1 MNTKIIMTASAVIL
15 GATGVILV
23 FSPDTALLSLGI
35 QSSPASLLLVQVIG
49 GLYFGFF
56 MLNWMIK
63 GGLIGGI
70 YNRPIAIANFA
81 HFFIVGLSVVK
92 TVTSNRDLP
101 GILWAVGAVYVV
113 FGIVFMILLF
123 RHPIRSTTDN

>member
-70 YNRPIAIANFA
+70 YNRPIVIANFA

-101 GILWAVGAVYVV
+101 WILWAVGAVYVV
-113 FGIVFMILLF
+113 FGIVFMMLMF